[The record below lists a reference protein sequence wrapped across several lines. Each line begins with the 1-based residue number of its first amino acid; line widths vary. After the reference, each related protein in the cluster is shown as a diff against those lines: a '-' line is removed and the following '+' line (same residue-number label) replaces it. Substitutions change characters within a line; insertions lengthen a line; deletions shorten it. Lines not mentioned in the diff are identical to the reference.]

1 MKPRVYIPHKFPGGR
16 DPQATGLGTRLKTTA
31 LQNIL
36 DFLFGLCVRKKKQ
49 QNQMTIDADF
59 AATCFM

>member
-16 DPQATGLGTRLKTTA
+16 DPQATRLGTRLKTTA

-36 DFLFGLCVRKKKQ
+36 DFLFRVCVRKKTESDD
-49 QNQMTIDADF
+49 TIDTDF
-59 AATCFM
+59 AATCFMS